1 VPGFEVASIA
11 IGKDDASGLAITT
24 VYAKNAPFYAVYGA
38 ANRVNIQYADDPTM
52 AQAQRAALVRLN
64 PNRGQINGLIE
75 DRRTDDV
82 DDEAYVSSIDRR
94 VADALIVGCEGDVD
108 SADQLLS
115 DLKAEI
121 IGQRTARARFLY
133 LMYAAACTATV
144 VVVSIV
150 LCVVIYV
157 LIGSEFDLIYPIGA
171 QLVLYAIAAGALGT
185 LFSISTGL
193 RARTILTD
201 LHMDANRGDALLR
214 MVIGIT
220 AAPVLVCIL
229 CAGFTSFSLG
239 GQSFGLAINEC
250 AAKREGWGLTLAQ
263 VSLCSDVHE
272 PLAWWIRL
280 LVIGFVAGFSER
292 FVPDLLAR
300 ATAGAAPSTP
310 PAPSGGQAS
319 IAPVVAA
326 GATAQPVTKAANEP
340 DNCLSEAPVAE
351 TEATDDADLPAASG
365 G

>member
-1 VPGFEVASIA
+1 MAGFEVASIV
-11 IGKDDASGLAITT
+11 IGKEDASGLTVTT
-24 VYAKNAPFYAVYGA
+24 VYAKNVPFYAVYGA

-82 DDEAYVSSIDRR
+82 DDLAYASSIDRR
-94 VADALIVGCEGDVD
+94 VADALIVGCEGDVT

-115 DLKAEI
+115 DLKTEI

-133 LMYAAACTATV
+133 LMYAVACATAV
-144 VVVSIV
+144 FVLSICS
-150 LCVVIYV
+150 CVIIYI
-157 LIGSEFDLIYPIGA
+157 LIGSKFDLVYPIGA

-250 AAKREGWGLTLAQ
+250 AAKRDGWGFTLAQ
-263 VSLCSDVHE
+263 VTTCSDVHE

-300 ATAGAAPSTP
+300 ATAGAAPATP

-319 IAPVVAA
+319 IAPVVAP
-326 GATAQPVTKAANEP
+326 GAAPQAVAKTVDMP
-340 DNCLSEAPVAE
+340 DSCLSDSPVAE
-351 TEATDDADLPAASG
+351 AEATDDADLPAASG